1 MKCYK
6 DIFDIEI
13 YKKNTGMFI
22 ILILFLIQFFCI
34 IIYYC
39 NYSIKI
45 KKYVLSI
52 TDKFLS
58 YFSSK
63 NNSNFNSNS
72 LLPNDSSKC
81 SPPKNNSGDV
91 KSQNGDELKIQRK
104 INANKSKTV
113 VKKKGGK
120 NNTTRKINIS
130 RNLPNKMSDNFSK
143 ESKVN
148 FKDDIKTVEKL
159 VIPNK
164 EYGPIVPDFKH
175 NININIDE
183 YLKTDL
189 YSMDYDDALRRDKR
203 TFCQYFIDRIKTEQ
217 IILNTFLKY
226 EILKPLP
233 LKIMLV
239 ALNIDLYLV
248 INGLFFNENYLSDLL
263 HSESETMWSFVNR
276 IIDRIVII
284 TISGV
289 IINYIIELFFVEESK
304 IKKVLKSEKE
314 NILVLK
320 YEIVQII
327 KNIYKRYNIFIITS
341 IVIMLFSLYYI
352 FCFNNVYPCIKS
364 EWIKSSII
372 IIYFYQ
378 TELQIC

>member
-1 MKCYK
+1 M
-6 DIFDIEI
+6 
-13 YKKNTGMFI
+13 
-22 ILILFLIQFFCI
+22 
-34 IIYYC
+34 
-39 NYSIKI
+39 
-45 KKYVLSI
+45 
-52 TDKFLS
+52 
-58 YFSSK
+58 
-63 NNSNFNSNS
+63 
-72 LLPNDSSKC
+72 PNDSSKC

-148 FKDDIKTVEKL
+148 FKDNIKTVEKL

-164 EYGPIVPDFKH
+164 EYEPIVPDFKH

-189 YSMDYDDALRRDKR
+189 DSMDYDDALRRDKR

-248 INGLFFNENYLSDLL
+248 INGLFFNENYISDLL

-284 TISGV
+284 TISLV
-289 IINYIIELFFVEESK
+289 IINYIIEFFFVEESK
-304 IKKVLKSEKE
+304 IKKVLKREKE

-372 IIYFYQ
+372 IIVIMQLLPFLLCLLD
-378 TELQIC
+378 TSIRFISFRCKSERLFRLSSILL